1 MLFRSVIKILVCCCT
16 LFLGVAT
23 SYAVPGENLLTWEN
37 IQQHSTSIS
46 TVYLREEGQLLTLKD
61 AQNAFAAGAFK
72 PTPEGSSFGFMPDRF
87 WFHFALSFAD
97 AELPQDGQAELYLA
111 FEYTHLDNVVLYRQ
125 DSSGVKKTVQFGD
138 VFEFGHRNIATNSY
152 LLPVKYMPGET
163 IQYWLEVDTSSSMQM
178 PISVWSKDRYLEQQS
193 SVRLAY
199 GLYLGVLVV
208 MGLYNL
214 FLGFSI
220 RDISYFHYVGYIMVF
235 AILQVSIIG
244 YGYQYLWPK
253 FVTLNQYSIPSL
265 IFIALFFASMF
276 GRSFLQTKVSSPAFD
291 RVLGVMAYLN
301 LLAVIPFFY
310 MPYRISVN
318 VAIWSSLVTSS
329 VLLIAGFCIW
339 LKGYQQARFF
349 VFGWAM
355 LLFGSVIFGFA
366 AKGVLPLNFFTQHA
380 AQVGSALEVILLSL
394 ALADRINRMTR
405 EKQVFERSAK
415 IAMQRKNSELEAL
428 LKQLNESNAIK
439 DSFLATISHELRT
452 PMNGIEGSLQVIED
466 ATEDVHIHANL
477 QAAKFSAHHMTQL
490 VESLLEYSELLSG
503 HFRLEE
509 SEFDMAAA
517 IRPLVLQAQMQ
528 CEKKGIQFIAN
539 QYHLTH
545 NLLGDSERLQH
556 LLFQLLDNAIK
567 FTHQGCVKL
576 DIIITESQEGATTRI
591 QVSDTG
597 IGIEP
602 ETCNRIFETF
612 SQADSSFSR
621 QYGGLGIGLT
631 LTKALVDKMGGT
643 VVVESELA
651 KGSVFTVDIP
661 WRKGGAISLPNKTP
675 DARSVLDSGK
685 QILIVEDNPVN
696 QMTLRAMVKKLGYEV
711 VTANNGQEA
720 LSVCNEQAFD
730 CILMDCQMPIMDGFE
745 ATRRLREGNTGNAKT
760 PIVAVTANAMSQDRE
775 RCLTAGMNDYIKKP
789 VSKDLLGERIHLW
802 INRGSGETASKRAG

>member
-1 MLFRSVIKILVCCCT
+1 MLFRLVVKILVCWGI
-16 LFLGVAT
+16 LILGAGT
-23 SYAVPGENLLTWEN
+23 SYGAAGENLLAWEE
-37 IQQHSTSIS
+37 IQQHSIPIS
-46 TVYLREEGQLLTLKD
+46 TVYLREDGQILTLKD
-61 AQNAFAAGAFK
+61 AQNALDAGAFK

-87 WFHFALSFAD
+87 WFHFTLAFST
-97 AELPQDGQAELYLA
+97 EVIPQEVETELYLA

-125 DSSGVKKTVQFGD
+125 DASGVIKTVQFGD
-138 VFEFGHRNIATNSY
+138 IFEFGHRNIATNSY
-152 LLPVKYMPGET
+152 LFPVKYVPGQT
-163 IQYWLEVDTSSSMQM
+163 IRYWVEVDTASSMQM
-178 PISVWSKDRYLEQQS
+178 PIRVWSKDRFLEKQS

-220 RDISYFHYVGYIMVF
+220 RDISYFYYVGYILVF
-235 AILQVSIIG
+235 AILQVSILG
-244 YGYQYLWPK
+244 YAHQYLWPQLIQ
-253 FVTLNQYSIPSL
+253 LNQYSIPSL

-276 GRSFLQTKVSSPAFD
+276 GRSFLHTAIASPRFD
-291 RVLGVMAYLN
+291 KALSIAAYVN

-310 MPYRISVN
+310 FPYRISVN
-318 VAIWSSLVTSS
+318 VSIWSSLVTSGI
-329 VLLIAGFCIW
+329 LFAAGMSIW
-339 LKGYQQARFF
+339 FKGYQQARFF

-366 AKGVLPLNFFTQHA
+366 AKGVLPLNLFTQHA
-380 AQVGSALEVILLSL
+380 AQFGSALEVILLSL

-415 IAMQRKNSELEAL
+415 MAMERKNAELEAL

-466 ATEDVHIHANL
+466 ATEDEHIHANL

-503 HFRLEE
+503 HFRLDE

-517 IRPLVLQAQMQ
+517 IQPLVQQARMQ
-528 CEKKGIQFIAN
+528 CEKKGIQFLAN
-539 QYHLTH
+539 EVHLSH
-545 NLLGDSERLQH
+545 KLIGDSERLQH
-556 LLFQLLDNAIK
+556 LMFQLLDNAIK
-567 FTHQGCVKL
+567 FTHHGSVKL
-576 DIIITESQEGATTRI
+576 EIVITQSQEGATTRI

-602 ETCNRIFETF
+602 LTCNRIFETF

-661 WRKGGAISLPNKTP
+661 WRKGGMISTTRTP
-675 DARSVLDSGK
+675 SVCAPVDSAK

-696 QMTLRAMVKKLGYEV
+696 QMTLRAMVKKLGYTV

-720 LSVCNEQAFD
+720 LTVCEGQAFD

-745 ATRRLREGNTGNAKT
+745 ATRCLREGDTDNANT

-775 RCLTAGMNDYIKKP
+775 RCLSAGMNDYLKKP
-789 VSKDLLGERIHLW
+789 VSKDLLGERIQLW
-802 INRGSGETASKRAG
+802 INREKKEMASKKAG